1 MPPQS
6 NVKMIW
12 LLKRAIYEY
21 SADVVR
27 PLDVDEF
34 VSCDVCNTWDILEG
48 IDESSYYI
56 VRWQTYVSTAKDD
69 VDVKFIPSRVR
80 HIRDEK
86 YDIYYNV
93 VVSKNAVVNFDV
105 SLERGSHNFVF
116 KNPQEKLLYNWWN
129 LLHKI

>member
-1 MPPQS
+1 M
-6 NVKMIW
+6 
-12 LLKRAIYEY
+12 
-21 SADVVR
+21 
-27 PLDVDEF
+27 DEF
-34 VSCDVCNTWDILEG
+34 VSCDVCNTRDILEG

-56 VRWQTYVSTAKDD
+56 VRWQTYVSTANDD

-116 KNPQEKLLYNWWN
+116 KNPQEKLLYN
-129 LLHKI
+129 